1 MRQARRSTPGRES
14 GDRRFGELP
23 EYFVKLGGIG
33 SLRSGYDWHE
43 RSVKPSSDELAAA
56 LRPYF
61 EWRVKKLGAD
71 RCMFESN
78 FPVEKLSTAYVNL
91 CNGEAIRSR
100 HHRLQRA
107 NVGRLSALLRDCC
120 YLDCDR
126 CTVRGETGETV
137 LTKWTKSLLESS
149 NPGGRDSNLASDL
162 GDLYSVILHALSNYL
177 PRTIG
182 S

>member
-1 MRQARRSTPGRES
+1 MPASATKYSRSGV

-43 RSVKPSSDELAAA
+43 RSVKPSSAELAAA

-61 EWRVKKLGAD
+61 EWRIEKLGAD

-91 CNGEAIRSR
+91 WNGAAILSR

-107 NVGRLSALLRDCC
+107 NVGRLSALLR
-120 YLDCDR
+120 
-126 CTVRGETGETV
+126 E
-137 LTKWTKSLLESS
+137 LLL
-149 NPGGRDSNLASDL
+149 PGRRL
-162 GDLYSVILHALSNYL
+162 LHRSWRNW
-177 PRTIG
+177 G
-182 S
+182 NGVD